1 MKYKK
6 NKYRLEFS
14 RGTNNKTTKQT
25 TKNNRPWI
33 DNMEERFDRC
43 LQIFGC
49 NFCRPVHLGSEKSLR
64 VFSTLRETIMLGI
77 FVRISS
83 SAKKSDNPSK
93 TTQMAISFS
102 KKKK

>member
-1 MKYKK
+1 MKDKK
-6 NKYRLEFS
+6 NKYRVEFS
-14 RGTNNKTTKQT
+14 RGQTTKQT

-49 NFCRPVHLGSEKSLR
+49 NFCRPVLLGSEKSLR
-64 VFSTLRETIMLGI
+64 MFHARETIMLGI
-77 FVRISS
+77 LFEFLHQQ
-83 SAKKSDNPSK
+83 KKSDNPSK

-102 KKKK
+102 KEK